1 MTPRELILQNY
12 DIPAVPMVAVKILR
26 LIDDPKTMI
35 DDLQRAIMADQGLAT
50 RVLKVANSA
59 FYGVRHNVDTISEAI
74 AIMGFNAI
82 RNLTLAVATKEVY
95 KRFGLLEQK
104 LWEHS
109 LGVSIASGIIAS
121 MIPSVKNEEA
131 VVAGLLHDVGKV
143 IMNNAEPER
152 FMVLT
157 QRVYEER
164 VMYHEIEED
173 IFGFTHAEAGHM
185 LAEKWGFPE
194 VLCDV
199 IRYHHE
205 CYRGSQDDD
214 PYIRML
220 CSTVAMADAI
230 CVRLGVGYR
239 GPMADLNLHIEELCK
254 TLDINEDRREEI
266 IRKFKLTYVEEKMS
280 YQI

>member
-1 MTPRELILQNY
+1 MTSRELILQNY

-26 LIDDPKTMI
+26 LIDEPKTTI
-35 DDLQRAIMADQGLAT
+35 EDLQKAIMADQALAT
-50 RVLKVANSA
+50 RVLKMANSA

-74 AIMGFNAI
+74 AIMGFNTI
-82 RNLTLAVATKEVY
+82 RNLTLAVATREVY
-95 KRFGLLEQK
+95 KRFGLIEQK

-121 MIPSVKNEEA
+121 TIPLIKNEEA

-152 FMVLT
+152 FILLT
-157 QRVYEER
+157 QKVYEER
-164 VMYHEIEED
+164 VTYHEIEGD
-173 IFGFTHAEAGHM
+173 IFGFTHSEAGHI

-205 CYRGSQDDD
+205 CYKGLPDDD
-214 PYIRML
+214 PYKRML
-220 CSTVAMADAI
+220 CCSVALADAI

-239 GPMADLNLHIEELCK
+239 GPMADLDLHTEELC
-254 TLDINEDRREEI
+254 TILNINEDKREEI
-266 IRKFKLTYVEEKMS
+266 VSKFKLSYIEEKMM